1 MDECMKTAIDRA
13 SEAIEAAE
21 KMFLDEMGAV
31 IDLSPGAKMALIV
44 KITGAIRAAVADER
58 KRAMSAQGASRSGA
72 EPRRVAASIA
82 APVARPLRF
91 SSG

>member
-1 MDECMKTAIDRA
+1 MKTAIERA
-13 SEAIEAAE
+13 SEAIEATE
-21 KMFLDEMGAV
+21 KMFVDEMGAAL
-31 IDLSPGAKMALIV
+31 DLSPAARMALIV
-44 KITGAIRAAVADER
+44 KITGAIRAAVAEER